1 MQYNDERL
9 RCVVEI
15 SALVTQSSN
24 FFEIKDKIIEKMLE
38 VVHPT
43 KACVNLFYKN
53 NYKHAYLVCSETLD
67 YISELYP
74 MEYPRGV
81 KIDFNE
87 YPIYV
92 REAVRERKII
102 YIENVFEDERAEAER
117 ELAKEEGY
125 IGRIVFPLMINEKVI
140 GFMTCFLTEE
150 DSLDN
155 DIDFIS
161 SVASLISLSIEVT
174 TKNNDIQMLINKLRG
189 AIASINEATK
199 KLYLNK
205 DITSFLDHL
214 SKQAC
219 NITKSKEALI
229 IIDDEENKRQ
239 QFSSYSTNSEKN
251 IDIYSI
257 LNEIVKCDSIGKF
270 NNELGYIYYKLKQKE
285 KVVGYIICINSEKYT
300 NDDLSI
306 LSVLVKQVSV
316 AMQLY
321 EYNQNEV
328 KHQVLENELNLLS
341 KQQKLIMNKGNKE
354 LSNNKELYYYHQ
366 PARVVGGDFY
376 HAIKKAEDKIVTIL
390 ADVMGH
396 GMVSNYVVA
405 MIKGAFKVLAKQFET
420 PSEIMNNL
428 NKFLFDEFDEMGVFT
443 TCIISVID
451 SKNNTMT
458 LSNAGHYYPIGVK
471 KDKSSN
477 FIQCVKG
484 IPIGILEDAKYSEVE
499 VDISDYRLISMY
511 TDGILEINNENKE
524 EFGVDR
530 LKNFLTKN
538 ADLNKLEL
546 ITSLKSELWNFSKK
560 SNFQDDI
567 LIVTLKDN

>member
-15 SALVTQSSN
+15 SALVTQSNN

-420 PSEIMNNL
+420 PS
-428 NKFLFDEFDEMGVFT
+428 
-443 TCIISVID
+443 
-451 SKNNTMT
+451 
-458 LSNAGHYYPIGVK
+458 
-471 KDKSSN
+471 
-477 FIQCVKG
+477 
-484 IPIGILEDAKYSEVE
+484 
-499 VDISDYRLISMY
+499 
-511 TDGILEINNENKE
+511 
-524 EFGVDR
+524 
-530 LKNFLTKN
+530 
-538 ADLNKLEL
+538 
-546 ITSLKSELWNFSKK
+546 
-560 SNFQDDI
+560 
-567 LIVTLKDN
+567 

>member
-354 LSNNKELYYYHQ
+354 LSNNKELY
-366 PARVVGGDFY
+366 
-376 HAIKKAEDKIVTIL
+376 
-390 ADVMGH
+390 
-396 GMVSNYVVA
+396 
-405 MIKGAFKVLAKQFET
+405 
-420 PSEIMNNL
+420 
-428 NKFLFDEFDEMGVFT
+428 
-443 TCIISVID
+443 
-451 SKNNTMT
+451 
-458 LSNAGHYYPIGVK
+458 
-471 KDKSSN
+471 
-477 FIQCVKG
+477 
-484 IPIGILEDAKYSEVE
+484 
-499 VDISDYRLISMY
+499 
-511 TDGILEINNENKE
+511 
-524 EFGVDR
+524 
-530 LKNFLTKN
+530 
-538 ADLNKLEL
+538 
-546 ITSLKSELWNFSKK
+546 
-560 SNFQDDI
+560 
-567 LIVTLKDN
+567 

>member
-15 SALVTQSSN
+15 SALVTQSNN

-102 YIENVFEDERAEAER
+102 YIENVFEDVRAEAER